1 VTKRASMRPRV
12 ADPVVTE
19 IVRRGVMAVTED
31 MKTNLMRTAIELLP
45 EFRNY
50 WSAPADHGST
60 EVIAVDRI
68 AC

>member
-31 MKTNLMRTAIELLP
+31 MKTNSCARPSNFCQSFEIIGVLRRIMDQPKLSQLTA
-45 EFRNY
+45 
-50 WSAPADHGST
+50 
-60 EVIAVDRI
+60 
-68 AC
+68 